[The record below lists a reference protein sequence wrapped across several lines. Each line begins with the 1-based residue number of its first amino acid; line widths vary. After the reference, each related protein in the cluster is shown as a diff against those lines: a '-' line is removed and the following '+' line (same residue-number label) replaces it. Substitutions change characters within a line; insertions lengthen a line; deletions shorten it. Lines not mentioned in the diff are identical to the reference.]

1 MKARQVRALVAALAA
16 ATTVAGTAVPALA
29 DDNPVKTESGTT
41 TPSSG
46 ESTQPT
52 GSDVSKEQKDS
63 TTTPS
68 GKDDPSTEKKEE
80 DPNQQTDPEKKDET
94 KPDGKTL
101 VDGDTV
107 TVTVKEETVKGSEAV
122 AGTATVIKESAN
134 EKLTEKDVTVDSTKV
149 ADGKYLFYEGNWY
162 KTEDG
167 NTIAKNDGKNVDPVT
182 DGISVTKGKVPTNN
196 DVIEVTKTTE
206 KEASVEKYTPATE
219 NSASKLTGDYFSVAN
234 TVEAGDYIYKTKT
247 ENDTTTGAW
256 YKSSDVN
263 DGNVTENASAVDGIK
278 LVEKESRTETDK
290 LADGDTIHVKVED
303 KITGNTVKYTSQAGG
318 SKLSDGKI
326 LVNPEAADG
335 KYVYAGAS
343 GSSVGAWYKESDV
356 NEDGTVKEN
365 AQKVTTFNPER
376 TASNGDTIEITGHK
390 DAGEDTTK
398 NVASVSDSNTKNKI
412 NNDKFVLPEDI
423 KAGTYIYNATTG
435 KWSTKDGNENLVITV
450 KEDAKPSTGG
460 NTSGG
465 GSGSTGGST
474 GGSSS
479 SGSGSSSSS
488 GSGSSSTS
496 GGSTGGSSSSS
507 SNGGSSA
514 GNTSG
519 NNNGNSNGNSNTG
532 NNNGASNNN
541 NGSNNGGT
549 SDNGSQNSGK
559 TSDQVAVDTS
569 KDSTTGLDTAEGTE
583 VNGIY
588 QTSDGV
594 ILVNQAVDTGDG
606 IVITDASGKA
616 VAPNSKIKY
625 EGKTRLINDD
635 GYLAINEKVTVK
647 GKTFV
652 AKKDGTAAKKAFV
665 TLRTTGSRVYTN
677 GKGAIVKNKAFK
689 VKGKA
694 YVAKKSGALVKNGTI
709 TIKGK
714 KYTVKN
720 YKVVKTVK
728 VKKAKK
734 ARK

>member
-460 NTSGG
+460 NTSG
-465 GSGSTGGST
+465 
-474 GGSSS
+474 
-479 SGSGSSSSS
+479 
-488 GSGSSSTS
+488 
-496 GGSTGGSSSSS
+496 
-507 SNGGSSA
+507 
-514 GNTSG
+514 